1 MTSNFES
8 RSEDGSPALPDCG
21 DSIDPLTFEQI
32 LEMDDE
38 EDREF
43 SRGIVYGFFEQ
54 AEGTFKNMELSLQKR
69 DLSQLSQLGHFLKGS
84 SATLGLTKVKDSCE
98 KIQNFGSRKDESGT
112 VEEKDDEKSLNRV
125 KETLAEVKVEYAEVE
140 KKLKEFYN
148 DSSA

>member
-1 MTSNFES
+1 M
-8 RSEDGSPALPDCG
+8 
-21 DSIDPLTFEQI
+21 
-32 LEMDDE
+32 
-38 EDREF
+38 
-43 SRGIVYGFFEQ
+43 
-54 AEGTFKNMELSLQKR
+54 
-69 DLSQLSQLGHFLKGS
+69 
-84 SATLGLTKVKDSCE
+84 TKVKDSCE